1 MSPSSEEQPVLEVH
15 SLSAALG
22 GKEILHDISF
32 RLGRGCALSLVGE
45 SGSGKSTLLLAL
57 MGLLP
62 DGGAV
67 TAGHIFLNGKELTG
81 CPRRQEGVRGRELA
95 LLFQELGSAFNP
107 VRKIGKQYRDCLE
120 AAGWGEAWKKRAQEA
135 LLSAGLPDTEK
146 ILRSYAFQLSGGQR
160 QRAAAAMVLSL
171 NPQVILAD
179 EPTSALDTLSSL
191 HLLRKLKEQTD
202 RGQSLLFVTHHIRA
216 AACLG
221 GQILVMKAG
230 RIVEQ
235 GDGERILNAPSC
247 AYTKELLESV
257 LRLEP

>member
-1 MSPSSEEQPVLEVH
+1 
-15 SLSAALG
+15 
-22 GKEILHDISF
+22 
-32 RLGRGCALSLVGE
+32 
-45 SGSGKSTLLLAL
+45 
-57 MGLLP
+57 
-62 DGGAV
+62 
-67 TAGHIFLNGKELTG
+67 
-81 CPRRQEGVRGRELA
+81 
-95 LLFQELGSAFNP
+95 
-107 VRKIGKQYRDCLE
+107 
-120 AAGWGEAWKKRAQEA
+120 
-135 LLSAGLPDTEK
+135 
-146 ILRSYAFQLSGGQR
+146 
-160 QRAAAAMVLSL
+160 MVLSL

-179 EPTSALDTLSSL
+179 EPTSALGTLSSL
-191 HLLRKLKEQTD
+191 RLLRKLKEQTD

>member
-1 MSPSSEEQPVLEVH
+1 MPPPAGGSPGTGAGAPVPGAGERFQP
-15 SLSAALG
+15 
-22 GKEILHDISF
+22 
-32 RLGRGCALSLVGE
+32 
-45 SGSGKSTLLLAL
+45 
-57 MGLLP
+57 
-62 DGGAV
+62 
-67 TAGHIFLNGKELTG
+67 
-81 CPRRQEGVRGRELA
+81 RQENREAVQRLPGGGGMGRSME
-95 LLFQELGSAFNP
+95 
-107 VRKIGKQYRDCLE
+107 
-120 AAGWGEAWKKRAQEA
+120 KKAQEA